1 MTKYFT
7 PGEDLLHWMVR
18 DGWADSGAEALNI
31 AQLLLVHDVYLN
43 VSDKKDLIVF
53 KKIAIYRFDNVTGQ

>member
-1 MTKYFT
+1 
-7 PGEDLLHWMVR
+7 MVR
-18 DGWADSGAEALNI
+18 DGWADCGAEALNI